1 MGKMLSPAEGRKN
14 MSNMARNHKDNVF
27 CLLYKDKR
35 NLLSL
40 YNAMNGTSYENE
52 AELEV
57 VTLDGAI
64 CLKMKNDAA
73 FVVDSRLNL
82 YEQQSSRNEN
92 MPLRDLYYVVE
103 ELKKIAPPSTLYHRT
118 KIKIP
123 TPRFVVFYNGA
134 EEQPE
139 KQVYKLSD
147 SFSGEELNPELELK
161 VTVININ
168 PGYNEEL
175 LERCESLKG
184 YMLFVK
190 KARDKKA
197 VGIKLEDAVRQALE
211 ECIAENILAEFFQSH
226 KEEIVEMEI
235 WGFDQELHDQAM
247 MEDGEIIG
255 MEKGIEIGKGQGI
268 KMGIRIFQE
277 ILAGNTDNSVIAQAS
292 GYTVEEVAKVRLQ
305 LGM

>member
-1 MGKMLSPAEGRKN
+1 MA
-14 MSNMARNHKDNVF
+14 NMARNHKDNVF

-139 KQVYKLSD
+139 RQVYKLSD
-147 SFSGEELNPELELK
+147 SFSGEEMNPELELK

-247 MEDGEIIG
+247 REDGEIIG

>member
-1 MGKMLSPAEGRKN
+1 
-14 MSNMARNHKDNVF
+14 MS
-27 CLLYKDKR
+27 
-35 NLLSL
+35 
-40 YNAMNGTSYENE
+40 
-52 AELEV
+52 
-57 VTLDGAI
+57 
-64 CLKMKNDAA
+64 
-73 FVVDSRLNL
+73 
-82 YEQQSSRNEN
+82 
-92 MPLRDLYYVVE
+92 
-103 ELKKIAPPSTLYHRT
+103 
-118 KIKIP
+118 
-123 TPRFVVFYNGA
+123 
-134 EEQPE
+134 
-139 KQVYKLSD
+139 
-147 SFSGEELNPELELK
+147 
-161 VTVININ
+161 
-168 PGYNEEL
+168 
-175 LERCESLKG
+175 
-184 YMLFVK
+184 K

-247 MEDGEIIG
+247 REDGEIIG

>member
-1 MGKMLSPAEGRKN
+1 MT
-14 MSNMARNHKDNVF
+14 NMARNHKDNVF

-64 CLKMKNDAA
+64 CLKMKNDVA

-147 SFSGEELNPELELK
+147 SFSGEEMNPELELK

-247 MEDGEIIG
+247 REDGEIIG

-277 ILAGNTDNSVIAQAS
+277 ILAGNTDNSMIAQAS

>member
-1 MGKMLSPAEGRKN
+1 

-147 SFSGEELNPELELK
+147 SFSGEEMNPELELK

>member
-1 MGKMLSPAEGRKN
+1 MA
-14 MSNMARNHKDNVF
+14 NMARNHKDNVF

-64 CLKMKNDAA
+64 CLKMKNDVA

-139 KQVYKLSD
+139 RQVYKLSD
-147 SFSGEELNPELELK
+147 SFSGEEMNPELELK

-190 KARDKKA
+190 KSP
-197 VGIKLEDAVRQALE
+197 G
-211 ECIAENILAEFFQSH
+211 
-226 KEEIVEMEI
+226 
-235 WGFDQELHDQAM
+235 
-247 MEDGEIIG
+247 
-255 MEKGIEIGKGQGI
+255 
-268 KMGIRIFQE
+268 
-277 ILAGNTDNSVIAQAS
+277 
-292 GYTVEEVAKVRLQ
+292 
-305 LGM
+305 

>member
-1 MGKMLSPAEGRKN
+1 MT
-14 MSNMARNHKDNVF
+14 NMARNHKDNVF

-64 CLKMKNDAA
+64 CLKMKNDVA

-82 YEQQSSRNEN
+82 YEQQLSRNEN

-139 KQVYKLSD
+139 RQVYKLSD
-147 SFSGEELNPELELK
+147 SFSGEEMNPELELK

-247 MEDGEIIG
+247 REDGEIIG

-277 ILAGNTDNSVIAQAS
+277 ILAGNTDNSMIAQAS

-305 LGM
+305 SGM